1 MKKANTLGPF
11 FVNKDSN
18 LNDLILDTLSKNSN
32 LTAKQIYYF
41 IKNRFGTAV
50 SYQAIHKAITDLVK
64 KDILKKE
71 DRFYSIS
78 SIWLDFIESFVEKSR
93 EIRKNDFMKKL
104 DIKKSNNRIK
114 IISFDLDGCLSDNT
128 FDDIF
133 WDREIPKLVAHKK
146 NISLEEAYKYVVDE
160 YKRLWG
166 KVDDWRNPNFWL
178 KHFGLKETWEE
189 IMEDLKK
196 EIKHYGDSIPVLKK
210 LREDYTL
217 IITSHA
223 DRIFLD
229 LKLKMEDLGS
239 YFDYTFSTPSDFNN
253 MKKDAEVYKKIC
265 KMLGVRPNE
274 IIHIGDHYE
283 FDYVVPM
290 SVGIRSFLI
299 DRSGK
304 LKEDYVVRSLY
315 DFATKIE

>member
-1 MKKANTLGPF
+1 MKETNIFGPF
-11 FVNKDSN
+11 FVDKNSKLS
-18 LNDLILDTLSKNSN
+18 DLILDTLNKNSN

-41 IKNRFGTAV
+41 IKNRFSITI
-50 SYQAIHKAITDLVK
+50 SYQAIHKTINDLVK

-71 DRFYSIS
+71 NKSYSINP
-78 SIWLDFIESFVEKSR
+78 IWLDFIESFVEKSR
-93 EIRKNDFMKKL
+93 EIKKNDFMKKL
-104 DIKKSNNRIK
+104 NIKKSNNKIK
-114 IISFDLDGCLSDNT
+114 VISFDLDGCLSDNT
-128 FDDIF
+128 FDDLF
-133 WDREIPKLVAHKK
+133 WDREIPKLVANKK
-146 NISLEEAYKYVVDE
+146 NISFEEAYKYVVDE

-178 KHFGLKETWEE
+178 KHFDLKETWEE
-189 IMEDLKK
+189 IMDDLKK
-196 EIKHYGDSIPVLKK
+196 EIKHYGDSIPVLRK
-210 LREDYTL
+210 LKDNYTL

-229 LKLKMEDLGS
+229 LKLKMEELGS

-265 KMLGVRPNE
+265 KILGIKPNE
-274 IIHIGDHYE
+274 IIHVGDHYE
-283 FDYVVPM
+283 FDYIVPM
-290 SVGIRSFLI
+290 SIGIRSFLI

-315 DFATKIE
+315 DFTDKIE